1 MVPQESR
8 SGNTESSSWLLWLHR
23 AFKIAPRPGA
33 QLLLPYRQLGTAIS
47 LSQRRPEWG
56 LVLVSSFSSLKHWP
70 QSFQA
75 GVIPHRE
82 PACPGI
88 LCSQTSLVN
97 TGIRWLLNF
106 NHDHHILSLFRF
118 CDSRHQI
125 SWLVTTLPP
134 LNTLATKPWFWSDC
148 WQTDSE
154 GRFQIISCNLGT
166 CRRLFFF
173 FFKEEA
179 TSWRYWETCEH
190 RRYVHPRLTSTSAT
204 SPISTGGFW
213 LRPCLQLPFL
223 RRGRV

>member
-33 QLLLPYRQLGTAIS
+33 QLVLPYRQLGTAIS

-173 FFKEEA
+173 FLKK
-179 TSWRYWETCEH
+179 
-190 RRYVHPRLTSTSAT
+190 RLQVEDTEKHVNTEDMYIPGWHQHQQHHL
-204 SPISTGGFW
+204 SPQEVSGSG
-213 LRPCLQLPFL
+213 LVSNCLS
-223 RRGRV
+223 